1 MLEVFEKLKSFDIL
15 CSLGLIFFLIEMMK
29 I

>member
-15 CSLGLIFFLIEMMK
+15 YSLGLIFFLIEMMK